1 MTTPDQLKH
10 LSAAEE
16 FFQLL
21 EVPYDPAVL
30 NVARL
35 HILRRMG
42 EYLRRDGLVDADD
55 AAARALCRAH
65 LERAYTDFVQSSP
78 LNERV
83 FKVLKDAIRP
93 SCASLVHLLPP
104 SNPDAQA
111 GWQSGRSGV
120 LQAPASHRA
129 SSGNETG

>member
-1 MTTPDQLKH
+1 MTILNQLKN

-21 EVPYDPAVL
+21 NVSYDPAVL

-42 EYLRRDGLVDADD
+42 EYLRRDTLADTD
-55 AAARALCRAH
+55 DDTARGLCRAH
-65 LERAYTDFVQSSP
+65 LERAYADFVKSSP

-83 FKVLKDAIRP
+83 FKVLRDA
-93 SCASLVHLLPP
+93 VNPP
-104 SNPDAQA
+104 SAPLVPLSALT
-111 GWQSGRSGV
+111 RSDRE
-120 LQAPASHRA
+120 A
-129 SSGNETG
+129 